1 MAIANA
7 ATIDATLPAPALD
20 RMRATLGADA
30 VVIDSAALAGYRDP
44 GSLAGPDAAR
54 PAAAVMPSSVDHV
67 RRLLAIAAEYRLA
80 LWPLVGAG
88 RFYAPAGEAAT
99 TVVVDPKRMARVIE
113 VNEEFA
119 YALVEPGVT
128 YAALHERLR
137 DGKPPLW
144 LDCASMATGSMAD
157 DFINRSFGYTPY
169 NDHVIMQCGLEAVM
183 PDGSVVRTGMGAMP
197 RSSSW
202 QLFKYG
208 YGPVT
213 DGSFTQSAFGIVT
226 KVGVWLMPAPP
237 ACKPFMITVPREDDL
252 HRLIETLK
260 PLKIAMAIPST
271 VVVSHVLCDAVLAAP
286 RAKYFS
292 GAGPMPAGEVHKIAG
307 DLKRGVWN
315 LYGALYGLP
324 VGIDAAWKIVD
335 GAFRAIPNARVY
347 SADDRKGDA
356 IFEYRAQLI
365 CGIPA
370 ISASGPNLWMGGGHA
385 ELAQAAPLTGDD
397 AARAFQIVQRVANA
411 HGLDYPSAFIATWRS
426 ALVSGTVAFDP
437 KSADERK
444 RARDCAGAIVA
455 EMASAGYGTVNAPA
469 ELAAA
474 AAATYSAH
482 GGALW
487 NVHRKLKAE
496 LDPHGVVASPLPL
509 GRHQA

>member
-1 MAIANA
+1 VAIANA
-7 ATIDATLPAPALD
+7 ATTEPGLPAAALD
-20 RMRATLGADA
+20 RMRAALGAEA
-30 VVIDSAALAGYRDP
+30 VIVDSVALAGYLDP

-54 PAAAVMPSSVDHV
+54 PAAAVMPSSVDQV
-67 RRLLAIAAEYRLA
+67 RHLIAIAGQHRIA
-80 LWPLVGAG
+80 LWPLIGAG
-88 RFYAPAGEAAT
+88 RFFAPADRAAV
-99 TVVVDPKRMARVIE
+99 TVVVDPKRMARVLE

-128 YAALHERLR
+128 YAQLHDRLR
-137 DGKPPLW
+137 GGKPPLW
-144 LDCASMATGSMAD
+144 LDCASPAAGSMAD

-208 YGPVT
+208 YGPYS

-237 ACKPFMITVPREDDL
+237 ACKPFMIAAPREDDL

-260 PLKIAMAIPST
+260 PLKVAMAIPST
-271 VVVSHVLCDAVLAAP
+271 AVVAYVLCDASLAAP

-292 GAGPMPAGEVHKIAG
+292 GRGPMPASAVQKLAG
-307 DLKRGVWN
+307 DLNRGVWN

-324 VGIDAAWKIVD
+324 VGIDAAWKVIS
-335 GAFRAIPNARVY
+335 GAFGGIKGARVY

-356 IFEYRAQLI
+356 IFEYRAQLM
-365 CGIPA
+365 CGVPA
-370 ISASGPNLWMGGGHA
+370 TSPSGAGNWMGGGHA

-397 AARAFQIVQRVANA
+397 AARAFQIVQRVAQA
-411 HGLDYPSAFIATWRS
+411 HGFDYLSAFIATWRS
-426 ALVSGTVAFDP
+426 AQVSGTVAFDP
-437 KSADERK
+437 KSTDDHK
-444 RARDCAGAIVA
+444 RARDCANAIIT
-455 EMASAGYGTVNAPA
+455 EMAAAGYGTVDAPP
-469 ELAAA
+469 ELADA

-487 NVHRKLKAE
+487 RVHRKLKAE

-509 GRHQA
+509 GPHRA